1 MFLGSLAAPAARA
14 YDATGDAVPVVVS
27 TPFAVPEATPAGHV
41 PKKRSARRAA
51 EPSPTPTP
59 QPGPDEGM
67 EELLRKYEIQLAAHR
82 RALLERESELEAAK
96 KRITELGKPRAES
109 SSWETTSRDE
119 ERKAIPTALPSP
131 SPLPTTSPSPSP
143 SPVAARDAE
152 ETLVSAL
159 QHELDVERENRATLE
174 QEIQRLLSE
183 SRPPDQ
189 LLTVTQ
195 SLDGARAQ
203 LLLLN
208 QRLAEEQSARESLE
222 VTLERVREAA
232 GIAPGADWLER
243 FDATMRERRAKT
255 ERLQEEL
262 RNANEVIVQLK
273 ANLEAQEKRPE
284 TASSPSTQNLEAEVT
299 KLREALRNA
308 EQANADLRTQAELAG
323 RLADMLY
330 GQSQT
335 R

>member
-1 MFLGSLAAPAARA
+1 MFLGSLAVRA
-14 YDATGDAVPVVVS
+14 SNATGDAVPVVFS
-27 TPFAVPEATPAGHV
+27 TPVAVPEATPAAHV
-41 PKKRSARRAA
+41 PKKRSARRAV

-59 QPGPDEGM
+59 LPGLDEGM

-96 KRITELGKPRAES
+96 KRITELGKPRPES

-119 ERKAIPTALPSP
+119 ERTTTRPALPSP
-131 SPLPTTSPSPSP
+131 SPLSTTSPSPSP
-143 SPVAARDAE
+143 SPVAARDPD

-189 LLTVTQ
+189 LQTVTQ

-208 QRLAEEQSARESLE
+208 QRLAEEQRARESLE

-232 GIAPGADWLER
+232 GIAPGGDWLER
-243 FDATMRERRAKT
+243 FDATMRERRAKA

-262 RNANEVIVQLK
+262 RNANEAIVQLK
-273 ANLEAQEKRPE
+273 ANLEAQERRSE
-284 TASSPSTQNLEAEVT
+284 TASSPTTQNLEAEVT

>member
-1 MFLGSLAAPAARA
+1 MEQRL
-14 YDATGDAVPVVVS
+14 
-27 TPFAVPEATPAGHV
+27 
-41 PKKRSARRAA
+41 RR
-51 EPSPTPTP
+51 
-59 QPGPDEGM
+59 
-67 EELLRKYEIQLAAHR
+67 YEIQLAAHR

-96 KRITELGKPRAES
+96 QRITELGKPRAKNS
-109 SSWETTSRDE
+109 LWETTSRDE
-119 ERKAIPTALPSP
+119 ERSTPSPVLPSP
-131 SPLPTTSPSPSP
+131 SPLPTTSAGPSP
-143 SPVAARDAE
+143 SPVAAREPD
-152 ETLVSAL
+152 ETFVSAL

-189 LLTVTQ
+189 LQTVTQ
-195 SLDGARAQ
+195 ALDGARAQ

-208 QRLAEEQSARESLE
+208 QRLAEEQRARESLE

-243 FDATMRERRAKT
+243 FDATMGERRAKA

-262 RNANEVIVQLK
+262 RNANEAIVQLK
-273 ANLEAQEKRPE
+273 ANIEAQEKPPE
-284 TASSPSTQNLEAEVT
+284 TASSPGTQILEAEVT
-299 KLREALRNA
+299 KLREALHNA
-308 EQANADLRTQAELAG
+308 ERANADLRTQAELAG

-330 GQSQT
+330 GQNQA